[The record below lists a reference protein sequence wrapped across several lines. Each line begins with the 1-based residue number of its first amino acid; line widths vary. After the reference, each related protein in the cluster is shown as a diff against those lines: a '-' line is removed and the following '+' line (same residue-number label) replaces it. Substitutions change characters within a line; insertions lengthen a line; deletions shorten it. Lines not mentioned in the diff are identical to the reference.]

1 MSSAWPLE
9 VVMGRHRP
17 DLSVCCRFVDPLK
30 RIIPGRFSWS
40 GRRPAEVSL
49 ILQAPSGPVPWVL
62 SRDLLLWGTISQVGE
77 GDVVFTP
84 DFYSGMLGVVLS
96 SPTGRVSLRC
106 SLRLV
111 ANFVEE
117 SLDRCSLDDETAV
130 VEAALSSYLVTQG
143 WAPPEEAGHVG

>member
-1 MSSAWPLE
+1 
-9 VVMGRHRP
+9 MGRHRP
-17 DLSVCCRFVDPLK
+17 DLSLCCRFVDPLR
-30 RIIPGRFSWS
+30 RIVPGRFSWF
-40 GRRPAEVSL
+40 GRRPAEVAL
-49 ILQAPSGPVPWVL
+49 TLQSAVGPVPWVL
-62 SRDLLLWGTISQVGE
+62 GRELLLWGTISQVGE
-77 GDVVFTP
+77 GDVVLTP

-106 SLRLV
+106 GLRLV

-117 SLDRCSLDDETAV
+117 SLDRCSLEDETEV